1 LSAIDTP
8 SIFSPEC
15 QVQFH
20 QFTGDGMRVAKLA
33 VLGAGSMGTG
43 IAALA
48 ASAGVPVVLLDV
60 PPSDGGSDRSAVA
73 RGALAKA
80 TKGKPA
86 PFMDPSAARLIRVGN
101 LEDDLDLVR
110 DCDLVLEAIIENA
123 EIKRALFERL
133 ESHLAPHAI
142 VGSNTSGIPIASL
155 GEGRSETFR
164 CRFLGTHFFNP
175 PRYLHL
181 LEIIPTADTAPNVI
195 AGARHFAQRV
205 LGKGVVI
212 AKDVPGFIA
221 NRLGIYGWIRALRL
235 LEQYELTIDEVDALT
250 GTLIGR
256 ARSATFRTADIS
268 GLDVIAHVTRGLSAA
283 TGEDFDLP
291 AWVQQLVAQGRLGE
305 KTGAGFYRREGKA
318 ILTLDW
324 KTGEYK
330 PQQAPDLRELAP
342 TADKPLGERLAGLV
356 RAGGKYA
363 EYLRTLLV
371 EQSHYAIEKA
381 PDLAHDIISVD
392 RAMEWGFGWDMGP
405 FHQMDALGVPFLRS
419 QFDQRGLGE
428 PPLLKA
434 AQEGFYRELGSG
446 PRQLTLGGTYVP
458 IEPVPDQMELD
469 LIRRLTGVVA
479 ENDGAALLDTGDG
492 VLLLEFRS
500 KMNTIGDSVLRLLD
514 TAERHIREHDLA
526 GLVIGNTDPRVFS
539 AGANL
544 PPVARLAADG
554 DWEALDAAV
563 RTFQRGSTRLRALP
577 FPVVVAPF
585 GLTLGG
591 AAEFTLHATHVQAHA
606 ELYIGLVEVGVGLI
620 PAGGGTKELLRRFTA
635 ELSAYEGADLFDAAQ
650 RAFKL
655 ISMATTSTSAA
666 EARKLGF
673 LTMGDRITMNRDR
686 LLHDAKRRVLALVED
701 HVAVQPG
708 TLRVLGHE
716 ALGNLHYGVWA
727 MREAN
732 YITDHEVTIGRK
744 LAYVL
749 AGGDGP
755 PRDISEQDLLDL
767 EREAFLSLLGTKE
780 TQARIAHM
788 LKTGKP
794 LRN

>member
-1 LSAIDTP
+1 
-8 SIFSPEC
+8 
-15 QVQFH
+15 
-20 QFTGDGMRVAKLA
+20 MRVAKLA

-60 PPSDGGSDRSAVA
+60 PPTDGGSDRHAVA
-73 RGALAKA
+73 RGALARA
-80 TKGKPA
+80 IKGKPA
-86 PFMDPSAARLIRVGN
+86 PFMDAGAARLIRIGN
-101 LEDDLDLVR
+101 LDDDLDLVG
-110 DCDLVLEAIIENA
+110 DCDLVVEAIVENA

-133 ESHLAPHAI
+133 EERLAPHAI
-142 VGSNTSGIPIASL
+142 VASNTSGIPIASL
-155 GEGRSETFR
+155 GAGRSEAFR
-164 CRFLGTHFFNP
+164 RRFLGTHFFNP

-181 LEIIPTADTAPNVI
+181 LELIPTADTTPNVI
-195 AGARHFAQRV
+195 ADVRQFAQRV

-221 NRLGIYGWIRALRL
+221 NRLGIYGWIRAMRL
-235 LEQYELTIDEVDALT
+235 LEQYDLGIDEVDALT

-256 ARSATFRTADIS
+256 AKSATFRTADIS

-283 TGEDFDLP
+283 TGEDFELP
-291 AWVQQLVAQGRLGE
+291 GWVQELVHQGRLGE

-330 PQQAPDLRELAP
+330 PQQSPDLRELAYA
-342 TADKPLGERLAGLV
+342 TDKPLGERLAALV

-371 EQSHYAIEKA
+371 EQSHYTMAKTPEI
-381 PDLAHDIISVD
+381 AHDIASVD
-392 RAMEWGFGWDMGP
+392 RAMEWGFGWETGP
-405 FHQMDALGVPFLRS
+405 FRQMDALGIPLLRS
-419 QFDQRGLGE
+419 QFAQRGLAE
-428 PPLLKA
+428 PPLLQA
-434 AQEGFYRELGSG
+434 AQEAFYRELGSG
-446 PRQLTLGGTYVP
+446 PRQLTLDGTYVP
-458 IEPVPDQMELD
+458 IEPVPDQMEPG
-469 LIRRLTGVVA
+469 LIRRLTGA
-479 ENDGAALLDTGDG
+479 IEENDEGALLDVGDG
-492 VLLLEFRS
+492 VLLLEFRG
-500 KMNTIGDSVLRLLD
+500 KMNTIGDRVLRLLD
-514 TAERHIREHDLA
+514 RAERHIREHDLA
-526 GLVIGNTDPRVFS
+526 GLVIGNSDPRVFS

-544 PPVARLAADG
+544 PPVARLAAAG
-554 DWEALDAAV
+554 DWDALDAAV
-563 RTFQRGSTRLRALP
+563 RAFQHGSSRLRALP

-591 AAEFTLHATHVQAHA
+591 AAEFALHATHVQAHA
-606 ELYIGLVEVGVGLI
+606 ELYMGLVEVGVGLI

-673 LTMGDRITMNRDR
+673 LAQGDRITMNRDR
-686 LLHDAKRRVLALVED
+686 LLHDAKQRVLALVED

-708 TLRVLGHE
+708 SVRVLGKE

-727 MREAN
+727 MREAH

-755 PRDISEQDLLDL
+755 PRDVSEQDLLDL
-767 EREAFLSLLGTKE
+767 EREAFLSLLGTRE
-780 TQARIAHM
+780 TQERIAHM